1 MHTANQERWLD
12 QTCEEHRMPWKNS
25 ESRYSTVSIALHWL
39 MLVLLALVYASIEF
53 RGIFPKGSGGRTLIV
68 ELHYMLGLTV
78 FVLVW
83 LRLFA
88 RSLGPAP
95 QIFPASPRWQT
106 VMARLMHWA
115 LYIFMIAMPM
125 LGWLVTSAK
134 GNQVMF
140 YGIDLPMLVGEDK
153 ALAKQIQGWH
163 ELGGT
168 IGYWLI
174 GLHAVAG
181 LYHHYVV
188 GDNTLLRMMPKRVSG
203 NS

>member
-1 MHTANQERWLD
+1 
-12 QTCEEHRMPWKNS
+12 MPWKNS

-39 MLVLLALVYASIEF
+39 MLVLLALVYACIEF
-53 RGIFPKGSGGRTLIV
+53 RGLFPKGSGGRTLIV
-68 ELHYMLGLTV
+68 ESHFMLGLTV

-83 LRLFA
+83 VRLFA

-95 QIFPASPRWQT
+95 QIFPASAHWQT
-106 VMARLMHWA
+106 TLARLMHWA
-115 LYIFMIAMPM
+115 LYIFMIVTPI

-140 YGIDLPMLVGEDK
+140 YGIDLPMLIAENKD
-153 ALAKQIQGWH
+153 LAKQLQGWH

-174 GLHAVAG
+174 GLHALAG

-188 GDNTLLRMMPKRVSG
+188 GDNTLLRMMPKRV
-203 NS
+203 NRDA